1 MTRDA
6 QMPIPHSIPLFPLPN
21 LVMFPDNEVP
31 LHIFE
36 PRYREM
42 IADIAD
48 GHRMLGM
55 VLLKGEW
62 ERDYY
67 ANPDIYQ
74 VGCAGRIE
82 QLTRLPDG
90 RYNLLLQATSEF
102 RVVAENHARSY
113 RLGEVQWCPVAPEA
127 LELDAK
133 TMAELRA
140 LLIDC
145 IGAPAAQAWKALVDE
160 RGLGGAQLV
169 NFLCF
174 HLDLSPLEKQT
185 LLEALVQR
193 VNCLFDILTFR
204 VAERRSGPQGGSGGP
219 STPVQ

>member
-1 MTRDA
+1 MSR
-6 QMPIPHSIPLFPLPN
+6 SNNIPLFPLPN

-42 IADIAD
+42 IADIAERD
-48 GHRMLGM
+48 RIIGM
-55 VLLKGEW
+55 VLLRGDW

-67 ANPDIYQ
+67 TNPDIYQ

-82 QLTRLPDG
+82 RLLRLPDG

-102 RVVAENHARSY
+102 RVIAENRERSY
-113 RLGEVQWCPVAPEA
+113 RQGEVQWCPVPPEA

-133 TMAELRA
+133 AMAELRT
-140 LLIDC
+140 LLVDY
-145 IGAPAAQAWKALVDE
+145 IGMPAATAWKTLVEE
-160 RGLGGAQLV
+160 RGLSGARLI

-174 HLDLSPLEKQT
+174 HLDLNPLEKQT
-185 LLEALVQR
+185 LLEALQQR
-193 VNCLFDILTFR
+193 ANCLVDILTFR
-204 VAERRSGPQGGSGGP
+204 LAERKGGPAGGSGGP
-219 STPVQ
+219 SPLQ